1 MTSIASEIPAQ
12 PMIDMENPLYC
23 PAESASKYL
32 KSITTGGGI
41 RKLRKKEKSMIFKGT
56 KEKKIIVSS
65 FSKMLAQVAIA
76 MQKEK
81 ENQGFK
87 ETSSLSLSKVSTSD
101 CYDYGTPARRPVRK
115 TRKDRAAQSLLEAK
129 LVTPVSRR
137 GHSPN
142 LHSISISLPKIP
154 TDDLLSSSSASTLSL
169 PFTDVSS
176 ETSLNE
182 TPSPITPPLPPG
194 LGYQIKSEPTEQVED
209 NIRKPQSSFNAHFQQ
224 VKIEAPVLK
233 KTKRSLEEAFPEL
246 LKNPFTSTRSFTS
259 DFTKIECNENST
271 SDRSLDL
278 EPEDLKG
285 IERGRKL
292 NYRVGNSPDKG
303 TRVDFKTKE
312 DNMDAAQMKRRLQEL
327 EESVYGPRIGTE
339 TPRGFQILIQRLDR
353 MMPGIK
359 LGNRLETLGQI
370 ATAGNGSHLNNEHRM
385 TQKAKDGPHQAAADL
400 LAAEG
405 LLNERIINVFRTSE
419 VTRLDLGPSLSEE
432 GGLNIG
438 GRTVWNVFTRPH
450 SFLFLSELSFNNTP
464 VLDMDLVKLIGL
476 PKLAVLGSKNTGVGD
491 EGVFHLIAL
500 KLTLTRL
507 DLSDNPCVTD
517 DAVPALNLCIN
528 SKLNFLG
535 LVGTSV
541 AMPGLRLMAK
551 LIQREDRIVDVEIP
565 EACESY
571 IDDIP
576 NIYLLYPQPPLITSP
591 ALCSRLSA
599 AALQRNLEAH
609 AEVANKRLA
618 TVGAKAAP
626 VKIFTGGTKEEM
638 CERLRNLLVKRE
650 VDLVVWGMIYGY
662 GEADGGEWAGK
673 DDTKKYIEAQ
683 AAAIEAHKG
692 LR

>member
-1 MTSIASEIPAQ
+1 MCVCKSPEID
-12 PMIDMENPLYC
+12 ID
-23 PAESASKYL
+23 
-32 KSITTGGGI
+32 
-41 RKLRKKEKSMIFKGT
+41 
-56 KEKKIIVSS
+56 
-65 FSKMLAQVAIA
+65 Q
-76 MQKEK
+76 
-81 ENQGFK
+81 
-87 ETSSLSLSKVSTSD
+87 
-101 CYDYGTPARRPVRK
+101 
-115 TRKDRAAQSLLEAK
+115 
-129 LVTPVSRR
+129 
-137 GHSPN
+137 
-142 LHSISISLPKIP
+142 
-154 TDDLLSSSSASTLSL
+154 
-169 PFTDVSS
+169 
-176 ETSLNE
+176 
-182 TPSPITPPLPPG
+182 
-194 LGYQIKSEPTEQVED
+194 
-209 NIRKPQSSFNAHFQQ
+209 
-224 VKIEAPVLK
+224 
-233 KTKRSLEEAFPEL
+233 
-246 LKNPFTSTRSFTS
+246 
-259 DFTKIECNENST
+259 
-271 SDRSLDL
+271 
-278 EPEDLKG
+278 
-285 IERGRKL
+285 
-292 NYRVGNSPDKG
+292 
-303 TRVDFKTKE
+303 
-312 DNMDAAQMKRRLQEL
+312 
-327 EESVYGPRIGTE
+327 
-339 TPRGFQILIQRLDR
+339 
-353 MMPGIK
+353 
-359 LGNRLETLGQI
+359 
-370 ATAGNGSHLNNEHRM
+370 
-385 TQKAKDGPHQAAADL
+385 
-400 LAAEG
+400 G
-405 LLNERIINVFRTSE
+405 LLNEPIINVFRTSE

-438 GRTVWNVFTRPH
+438 GRAVWNVFTRPH

-476 PKLAVLGSKNTGVGD
+476 PKLAVLGLKNTGVGD

-576 NIYLLYPQPPLITSP
+576 NIYLLYPQPPLIRLP

-609 AEVANKRLA
+609 AE
-618 TVGAKAAP
+618 AAA

-662 GEADGGEWAGK
+662 DEADGGEWAGK

>member
-1 MTSIASEIPAQ
+1 MKI
-12 PMIDMENPLYC
+12 
-23 PAESASKYL
+23 
-32 KSITTGGGI
+32 
-41 RKLRKKEKSMIFKGT
+41 KGM

-76 MQKEK
+76 MQKER

-101 CYDYGTPARRPVRK
+101 CCDYGTPARRPVRK
-115 TRKDRAAQSLLEAK
+115 TRKDRAAQPLLEAK

-137 GHSPN
+137 GFSPN
-142 LHSISISLPKIP
+142 MHSISISLPKIP
-154 TDDLLSSSSASTLSL
+154 TDDLLPSSPASTLSL
-169 PFTDVSS
+169 PFTDVST

-182 TPSPITPPLPPG
+182 TLYPITPPLPPG
-194 LGYQIKSEPTEQVED
+194 LGYQIKSESTEQVRD
-209 NIRKPQSSFNAHFQQ
+209 NIRKPQSNLNAHFQQ

-259 DFTKIECNENST
+259 DFPKIECNENST

-303 TRVDFKTKE
+303 IRMDFRAKE
-312 DNMDAAQMKRRLQEL
+312 DDMDAAQMKRRLQEL

-339 TPRGFQILIQRLDR
+339 TPRGYQILIQRLDR

-359 LGNRLETLGQI
+359 LGNRLEKLGQI
-370 ATAGNGSHLNNEHRM
+370 ATAGNGSHYRM
-385 TQKAKDGPHQAAADL
+385 TQQAKDGPHQAAADL

-438 GRTVWNVFTRPH
+438 GRAVWNVFTRPH

-476 PKLAVLGSKNTGVGD
+476 PKLAVLGLKNTGVGD

-528 SKLNFLG
+528 CKLNFLG

-551 LIQREDRIVDVEIP
+551 LIQWEDRIVDVEIP

-662 GEADGGEWAGK
+662 EEADGGEWAGK

>member
-1 MTSIASEIPAQ
+1 
-12 PMIDMENPLYC
+12 
-23 PAESASKYL
+23 
-32 KSITTGGGI
+32 
-41 RKLRKKEKSMIFKGT
+41 
-56 KEKKIIVSS
+56 
-65 FSKMLAQVAIA
+65 
-76 MQKEK
+76 
-81 ENQGFK
+81 
-87 ETSSLSLSKVSTSD
+87 
-101 CYDYGTPARRPVRK
+101 
-115 TRKDRAAQSLLEAK
+115 
-129 LVTPVSRR
+129 
-137 GHSPN
+137 
-142 LHSISISLPKIP
+142 
-154 TDDLLSSSSASTLSL
+154 
-169 PFTDVSS
+169 
-176 ETSLNE
+176 
-182 TPSPITPPLPPG
+182 
-194 LGYQIKSEPTEQVED
+194 
-209 NIRKPQSSFNAHFQQ
+209 
-224 VKIEAPVLK
+224 
-233 KTKRSLEEAFPEL
+233 
-246 LKNPFTSTRSFTS
+246 
-259 DFTKIECNENST
+259 
-271 SDRSLDL
+271 
-278 EPEDLKG
+278 
-285 IERGRKL
+285 
-292 NYRVGNSPDKG
+292 
-303 TRVDFKTKE
+303 
-312 DNMDAAQMKRRLQEL
+312 MDAAQMKRRLQEL

-339 TPRGFQILIQRLDR
+339 TPRGYQILIQRLDS

-359 LGNRLETLGQI
+359 LGSRLEKLGQI
-370 ATAGNGSHLNNEHRM
+370 ATAGNGSHLNNEYRM
-385 TQKAKDGPHQAAADL
+385 TQQAKDGPHQAAADL

-438 GRTVWNVFTRPH
+438 GRAVWNVFTRPH

-476 PKLAVLGSKNTGVGD
+476 PKLAVLGLKNTGVGD

-528 SKLNFLG
+528 CKLNFLG

-662 GEADGGEWAGK
+662 EEVDGGERAGK

-683 AAAIEAHKG
+683 ADAIEAHKG